1 NPVVRHLVEQPG
13 TSFLDP
19 VGGDLTPDIDEADL
33 HLPIPA
39 DGSQMRAVVMAER
52 GQSFVLE
59 GPPGTGKSQTITNL
73 LARAIAA
80 GRTVLFVAEK
90 QAALEVVKRRLE
102 SVGLAPFALDL
113 HGRKQSM
120 KAIRHQLGEA
130 LEARTGG
137 GDDAAWAPVEP
148 TYRTRLAP
156 LVDYPERVH
165 QANPT
170 GMSLWSAY
178 EATLAYGPG

>member
-1 NPVVRHLVEQPG
+1 FAFRSDKPASAVSPG
-13 TSFLDP
+13 LESS
-19 VGGDLTPDIDEADL
+19 VGLFGSG
-33 HLPIPA
+33 HGRQ
-39 DGSQMRAVVMAER
+39 DGGGGQAER

-120 KAIRHQLGEA
+120 KAIRHQLREA
-130 LEARTGG
+130 LEARKIGR
-137 GDDAAWAPVEP
+137 AHV
-148 TYRTRLAP
+148 
-156 LVDYPERVH
+156 
-165 QANPT
+165 
-170 GMSLWSAY
+170 
-178 EATLAYGPG
+178 